1 MSMLVKVFEAEE
13 MSAALRMVKETLG
26 PDALILS
33 TRTLRKGGMGVFGKP
48 VLEVTAAVESP
59 PLAAE
64 PSGQAAPAAIT
75 PLRARADKPAAST
88 AGAADTEA
96 AGPELTYRDI
106 WRRSA
111 VVETGTGAAEAKGHR
126 QEAKGGE
133 SAGEGLA
140 AVRAELD
147 ELKAML
153 RQVAQSTQSP
163 RPERESGFALAGET
177 GGLQHL
183 LAELTRCGIEA
194 AAAEAIVRCA
204 QESLASDQLCDPR
217 RLQSFLQETIGEMVR
232 VTGTLFS
239 PPRQQQ
245 RIALI
250 GPTGVGKTTTLAK
263 LAAAYLSRYD
273 GKVALVTIDTYRIA
287 AVEQLKVYGEILC
300 LPVEVVFSPAE
311 LQSVFARHA
320 DKDLILVDTAG
331 RSPRDDQRLDELA
344 AFLGPESGTDKH
356 LVLAAPTRNR
366 ELQETVRRF
375 GRLGLDSLI
384 FSKLDEC
391 EDRGALLNIP
401 ARQKLPVS
409 YLTNGQR
416 VPEDLLLAEPTNI
429 ADYIM
434 GHA

>member
-13 MSAALRMVKETLG
+13 MSSALKMVKESLG

-59 PLAAE
+59 ALAAA
-64 PSGQAAPAAIT
+64 PHPAAVR
-75 PLRARADKPAAST
+75 PGKPALAV
-88 AGAADTEA
+88 A
-96 AGPELTYRDI
+96 AGDDEPELSYRDI
-106 WRRSA
+106 WRRST
-111 VVETGTGAAEAKGHR
+111 VIDSAATV
-126 QEAKGGE
+126 GE
-133 SAGEGLA
+133 GVRAPARDTAGEGLA

-153 RQVAQSTQSP
+153 RQATRNSRT
-163 RPERESGFALAGET
+163 EREPGFAQAYALAAET

-183 LAELTRCGIEA
+183 LGELARWGIEA
-194 AAAEAIVRCA
+194 EAAETLARCA
-204 QESLASDQLCDPR
+204 QAKLSAGQLGDPR
-217 RLQSFLQETIGEMVR
+217 RLQSFLRESIGEMVR
-232 VTGTLFS
+232 VTGSVFARN
-239 PPRQQQ
+239 RQQQ

-263 LAAAYLSRYD
+263 LAADYLTHFD

-300 LPVEVVFSPAE
+300 LPVEVVFSPDE
-311 LQSVFARHA
+311 LQAAFARHA

-344 AFLGPESGTDKH
+344 AFLGPESGTSKH

-375 GRLGLDSLI
+375 GRLPLDSII
-384 FSKLDEC
+384 FTKLDEC

-401 ARQKLPVS
+401 ARQDLPVS

-416 VPEDLLLAEPTNI
+416 VPEDLLTAKPATI
-429 ADYIM
+429 ADFVM

>member
-13 MSAALRMVKETLG
+13 MSSALKMVKESLG

-33 TRTLRKGGMGVFGKP
+33 TRTLRRGGMGVFGKP

-59 PLAAE
+59 ALGAAPHPAAARPGTPFLAA
-64 PSGQAAPAAIT
+64 
-75 PLRARADKPAAST
+75 
-88 AGAADTEA
+88 AGGAE
-96 AGPELTYRDI
+96 PELNYRDI
-106 WRRSA
+106 WRRST
-111 VVETGTGAAEAKGHR
+111 VVDSAGAAGAEVRAPAR
-126 QEAKGGE
+126 D
-133 SAGEGLA
+133 SSGEGLA

-153 RQVAQSTQSP
+153 RQVAQNS
-163 RPERESGFALAGET
+163 RPEREPGFAQTYALAGET
-177 GGLQHL
+177 GALPHL
-183 LAELTRCGIEA
+183 LGELTRWGIEA
-194 AAAEAIVRCA
+194 EAAEAIIRRT
-204 QESLASDQLCDPR
+204 EGNLTTSQLCDPR
-217 RLQSFLQETIGEMVR
+217 RLQTFLQEAIGEMVR
-232 VTGTLFS
+232 VTGSVFARH
-239 PPRQQQ
+239 RQQQ

-263 LAAAYLSRYD
+263 LAADYLTHFD

-300 LPVEVVFSPAE
+300 LPVEVVFSPDE
-311 LQSVFARHA
+311 LQAAFARHA

-344 AFLGPESGTDKH
+344 AFLGPESGTSKH

-375 GRLGLDSLI
+375 GRLPLDSII
-384 FSKLDEC
+384 FTKLDEC

-401 ARQKLPVS
+401 VRQDLPVS

-416 VPEDLLLAEPTNI
+416 VPEDLLTAKPATI
-429 ADYIM
+429 ADFVM

>member
-13 MSAALRMVKETLG
+13 MSAALKMVKETLG

-59 PLAAE
+59 AIAPVSPSAAARSGKPVLAVADAGPEPELNYRDLWRRSSVVNVAGGAE
-64 PSGQAAPAAIT
+64 TAAPA
-75 PLRARADKPAAST
+75 PVKD
-88 AGAADTEA
+88 
-96 AGPELTYRDI
+96 
-106 WRRSA
+106 A
-111 VVETGTGAAEAKGHR
+111 V
-126 QEAKGGE
+126 
-133 SAGEGLA
+133 GEGLA

-153 RQVAQSTQSP
+153 RQANLALQP
-163 RPERESGFALAGET
+163 ARAERESGFTQAYALAAEP
-177 GGLQHL
+177 GGLQCL
-183 LAELTRCGIEA
+183 LGDLARWGVEAEV
-194 AAAEAIVRCA
+194 AETIVRRA
-204 QESLASDQLCDPR
+204 QERLASNQLGDAAQR
-217 RLQSFLQETIGEMVR
+217 QDFLQATICEMIQ
-232 VTGTLFS
+232 VTGSIFARN
-239 PPRQQQ
+239 RQQQ

-263 LAAAYLSRYD
+263 LAADYLTYVN

-311 LQSVFARHA
+311 LQAAFAKHA

-344 AFLGPESGTDKH
+344 AFLGPESGTSNH

-366 ELQETVRRF
+366 ELQETARRF
-375 GRLGLDSLI
+375 GRLPLDSVI
-384 FSKLDEC
+384 FTKLDEC
-391 EDRGALLNIP
+391 EGRGALLNIP
-401 ARQKLPVS
+401 VCRNLPVS

-416 VPEDLLLAEPTNI
+416 VPEDLLTAEPATI
-429 ADYIM
+429 ADYVM